1 MKEELSDI
9 YTQGNQL
16 TTAIFIT
23 ASTVSSAPWTSTIVG
38 KILKRLVILCL
49 PLVIIV
55 LARERS
61 LTGEQNLIYTA
72 PTGGGKS
79 LVANVLVLES
89 INECPTKK
97 GILVL
102 PYVALVQ
109 EKLK

>member
-1 MKEELSDI
+1 M
-9 YTQGNQL
+9 
-16 TTAIFIT
+16 
-23 ASTVSSAPWTSTIVG
+23 
-38 KILKRLVILCL
+38 
-49 PLVIIV
+49 

-89 INECPTKK
+89 INECPIKK

-109 EKLK
+109 ES